1 MNARLT
7 SILML
12 SALTLAA
19 AVLAPRD
26 AAAEVRVGL
35 TVRTPGL
42 HLRVGD
48 VAHPRVRVVAR
59 PAPRA
64 VRVVRADVDRHD
76 RRVARRLARYMGVRT
91 NDLLR
96 LRRHG
101 LSWRQIA
108 REYGLSAR
116 VARAAAH
123 ERSWNAFLNGRKPA
137 GWCGTRVH

>member
-7 SILML
+7 SILLL
-12 SALTLAA
+12 SALTLTA
-19 AVLAPRD
+19 AVFVPRD

-42 HLRVGD
+42 HMHVGD

-59 PAPRA
+59 PAPRV
-64 VRVVRADVDRHD
+64 VRVVRADVDRQD
-76 RRVARRLARYMGVRT
+76 RRVARRLARYMGVDAR
-91 NDLLR
+91 DLLR

-101 LSWRQIA
+101 LSWRRIA
-108 REYGLSAR
+108 REYGLSTR
-116 VARAAAH
+116 VVRAAADK
-123 ERSWNAFLNGRKPA
+123 RSWNAFLNGRKPA